1 MPPVMPPRPPM
12 AGPMPGPMPA
22 AAPPPMAAPAG
33 PPGGMM
39 ARKHGGRAFKSTKMM
54 AEHDTGAG
62 GGLGRL
68 MKIKAYGDQ

>member
-39 ARKHGGRAFKSTKMM
+39 ARKHGGRAFKATKMM